1 MKRISAFLSVCVII
15 LTSMMSCT
23 VDEADESAQIDKVSR
38 KIEISDDVAKRF
50 SDYLD
55 SVGMCEG
62 LSQYELKKKMK
73 QCSYNGTSVSEMV
86 VMLYYDSQVGGG
98 LDATG
103 ELVSYYNDYRETED
117 GYANYSNRIDI
128 KVQLDGLDM
137 PNGVMFGDSVE
148 DTLNK
153 CGISLSIESDA
164 VSGKENITLYS
175 DENTVV
181 QLDLQHAN
189 LEYGYSL
196 KYESS
201 FKSAYRD
208 GNVTRY
214 IIMCFDKD
222 NKLASLSM
230 SVKQK
235 YKLKS
240 DNSQDESSNDEQ
252 DVEPEFKGFYVIS
265 GDQEII
271 PHNCLIWSRIDNGDG
286 TFVETVVDK
295 YSVLDLINGKTTIS
309 VTSIPTVYLDESITY
324 RVQAN
329 GKIEN
334 THLWTKEEN
343 GYTKQVITFEDI
355 SSLNKGVYFV
365 SAEVLLSGNCDPDA
379 PQNSYRYEDVFRL
392 VVEE

>member
-1 MKRISAFLSVCVII
+1 MKRILAFLSVCVII
-15 LTSMMSCT
+15 LTSMMSCA

-62 LSQYELKKKMK
+62 LSQYELNKKMK

-137 PNGVMFGDSVE
+137 PNGVMFGDSIE

-175 DENTVV
+175 DENAVV

-230 SVKQK
+230 SVKQN
-235 YKLKS
+235 YKIDITKGETHES
-240 DNSQDESSNDEQ
+240 SQIDKVDESSGAEEFFEGELLKEGNVKNVHVTSLPEGYDYSFSG
-252 DVEPEFKGFYVIS
+252 DDAKSVEDYFRKLNLIVNFEENPNEYVGVTWVIS
-265 GDQEII
+265 LEYENSDTQTIYHFGNMFIRADKSPWYKMTYEEASAFDT
-271 PHNCLIWSRIDNGDG
+271 LLRSLKKVDSDN
-286 TFVETVVDK
+286 
-295 YSVLDLINGKTTIS
+295 
-309 VTSIPTVYLDESITY
+309 
-324 RVQAN
+324 
-329 GKIEN
+329 EN
-334 THLWTKEEN
+334 
-343 GYTKQVITFEDI
+343 
-355 SSLNKGVYFV
+355 S
-365 SAEVLLSGNCDPDA
+365 
-379 PQNSYRYEDVFRL
+379 
-392 VVEE
+392 